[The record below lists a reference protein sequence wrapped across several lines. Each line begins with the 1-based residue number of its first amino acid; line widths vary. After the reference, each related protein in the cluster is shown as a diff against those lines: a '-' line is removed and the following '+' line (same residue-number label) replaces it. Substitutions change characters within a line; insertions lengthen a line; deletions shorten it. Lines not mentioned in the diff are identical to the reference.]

1 MALANKLSKGNRSR
15 DNLMEEGIGDE
26 VLLRR
31 LYSLQNWMERGSNLL
46 LNNKGGVTSCR
57 W

>member
-1 MALANKLSKGNRSR
+1 MALANKLSKGDRSR
-15 DNLMEEGIGDE
+15 DNLMEKGIGDE

-46 LNNKGGVTSCR
+46 LNNRG
-57 W
+57 